1 MRTGVRYRRLMLVVL
16 LTLWAVVYTAA
27 QEQFVVNAGE
37 TRSYFVEENAGSNYD
52 WSVYS
57 EPTFNAHAAGN
68 QVDFPVGNTGYRVDI
83 HWKIPGIYY
92 ILATETDR
100 TGCTNTRSIAVTVVP
115 NNRSVGFVTA
125 AGNSCFNDG
134 ENSFSIP
141 LLVLDNNGLPLTEDA
156 FPLILTFKVNNEEYS
171 ELVEYSGKQ
180 LNVSYEWFDLEQQNN
195 SFITIEITAAADVN
209 GVPLQLEK
217 RIFTQ
222 TISVSPVIEFSD
234 DLPDTISLN
243 TFQAFEVSDFF
254 GYSYKWWYENSND
267 EVFTFSSE
275 SNITEEVFWE
285 TEGNFMLFVQAT
297 NASGCSS
304 EIISKRFTVTEA
316 EGFIPSLLALPD
328 INVGYENTTLYG
340 DVSINDFD
348 FRENEL
354 NVVYSLEGDVI
365 DGLTFFDNGTYEFT
379 PPPGFTG
386 KVSFS
391 YRLCYTDLSSA
402 CSGASVEV
410 RILPLET
417 SGNIAPVAATDV
429 VLTLPNQ
436 TVFSNLVV
444 NDIDP
449 DGFGIPL
456 TISTVPMAGPQNGQV
471 VIDNDGSFAYTPTV
485 GFQGIDRFMYRVC
498 DSGLPVAC
506 DSAWVYVIVSNF
518 GEGVQKPVSAS
529 DDMFLHIEG
538 GIYSLRENDYGL
550 LGENLVY
557 NVEPVISTSNGIVQ
571 IFPDGTFTYV
581 PDHGFA
587 GVDWFVYE
595 VCNTETPPVCRQG
608 TGFILVTPGNQWIEL
623 AGRDTTIGKCEAFKL
638 EALDLGEL
646 FTYSWE
652 PAELLDGANTP
663 APLFMPGETTMF
675 RLTVSNEYGFTAYDS
690 VLVTVSEIFAA
701 AGEDMFM
708 FNGESAVLD
717 GSNSSGTGLQYLWTT
732 SDGVIESGETTA
744 NPLVTKTGTYVLQ
757 VTDEFGCTDADSVN
771 VGLLTY
777 APVAIDDFDTT
788 EFRISVKINVLA
800 NDSDQDDDI
809 EPSTLSVTVQPIHG
823 SASVDFY
830 TSSIVYEPAKNFSGN
845 DYFEYQICDAA
856 GNCANAMV
864 YVLVNDFRLFIPE
877 AFSPNND
884 GINDF
889 FEIKGIEY
897 YEGNSLE
904 IFNRWGN
911 RVYRADNYGIKT
923 SPVFWDGKSNTGAR
937 LGNEDLPGGTYF
949 YVLNLGNGENRIVGS
964 VYLDR

>member
-16 LTLWAVVYTAA
+16 LTIWAVVYAAA
-27 QEQFVVNAGE
+27 QEQFVVNADE
-37 TRSYFVEENAGSNYD
+37 THSYFVEEHAGSNYD
-52 WSVYS
+52 WSVYN
-57 EPTFNAHAAGN
+57 EPTFNAQAAGN
-68 QVDFPVGNTGYRVDI
+68 QVGFPAGKTGHRVDV
-83 HWKIPGIYY
+83 HWKTPGLYY
-92 ILATETDR
+92 ILATETDNS
-100 TGCTNTRSIAVTVVP
+100 GCTNIRSIAVTVVP

-125 AGNSCFNDG
+125 AGNSCFYDG

-141 LLVLDNNGLPLTEDA
+141 LLVLDNDGLPLAENA
-156 FPLILTFKVNNEEYS
+156 FPVNLTFNVNNEERS
-171 ELVEYSGKQ
+171 EQVAFSNKQ
-180 LNVSYEWFDLEQQNN
+180 LNVSEEWFNPGQQNN
-195 SFITIEITAAADVN
+195 SLITVEIKAAADVD
-209 GVPLQLEK
+209 GVPLQLVN

-222 TISVSPVIEFSD
+222 TIYALPAIEFSD
-234 DLPDTISLN
+234 ELADTISLN
-243 TFQAFEVSDFF
+243 SFQAFDVSGSS
-254 GYSYKWWYENSND
+254 GYVYKWWYENGNGES
-267 EVFTFSSE
+267 FAFSSE
-275 SNITEEVFWE
+275 SNITEEVLWE
-285 TEGNFMLFVQAT
+285 TEGNYTLFVQAT
-297 NASGCSS
+297 DGSGCSS
-304 EIISKRFTVTEA
+304 EIVSKLFAVTEA
-316 EGFIPSLLALPD
+316 EEFIPSLVALPD

-354 NVVYSLEGDVI
+354 SLVYSLEGDAI
-365 DGLTFFDNGTYEFT
+365 NGLTFFDNGSYEYT
-379 PPPGFTG
+379 PPSGFTG

-391 YRLCYTDLSSA
+391 YRLCYTDFSSA
-402 CSGASVEV
+402 CSGASVEI

-417 SGNIAPVAATDV
+417 SENIAPVAATDV

-456 TISTVPMAGPQNGQV
+456 TVNTVQLAGPQNGKV
-471 VIDNDGSFAYTPTV
+471 VVESDGSFAYTPSV
-485 GFQGIDRFMYRVC
+485 GFGGIDRFMYRIC
-498 DSGLPVAC
+498 DSGSPVAC
-506 DSAWVYVIVSNF
+506 DSAWVYVIVSDF

-550 LGENLVY
+550 PGENLVY
-557 NVEPVISTSNGIVQ
+557 NTEPVISTSNGIVQ

-581 PDHGFA
+581 ADHGFT

-623 AGRDTTIGKCEAFKL
+623 AGRDTTIGKCDAYILEAF
-638 EALDLGEL
+638 DMGES

-652 PAELLDGANTP
+652 PAALLDGADTP
-663 APLFMPGETTMF
+663 APLFIPGETTVF

-690 VLVTVSEIFAA
+690 VLITVSDVFAH
-701 AGEDMFM
+701 AGEDVFLYS
-708 FNGESAVLD
+708 GESTVLD
-717 GSNSSGTGLQYLWTT
+717 GSKSSGSGLQYLWTT
-732 SDGVIESGETTA
+732 TDGIIENGETTA
-744 NPLVTKTGTYVLQ
+744 NPLVGRTGTYILQ
-757 VTDEFGCTDADSVN
+757 VTDQNGCMDTDSVN
-771 VGLLTY
+771 VSLLTY
-777 APVAIDDFDTT
+777 APVALDDFDTT
-788 EFRISVKINVLA
+788 EFRVSVKIDILA
-800 NDSDQDDDI
+800 NDADQDDDI
-809 EPSTLSVTVQPIHG
+809 DPSTLAVTVQPMHG
-823 SASVDFY
+823 SALVDFF
-830 TSSIVYEPAKNFSGN
+830 TSSVVYEPARNFSGN
-845 DYFEYQICDAA
+845 DYFKYQICDAA
-856 GNCANAMV
+856 GNCANATV

-884 GINDF
+884 GINDY
-889 FEIKGIEY
+889 FEIQGIEY
-897 YEGNSLE
+897 YKGNSLE

-923 SPVFWDGKSNTGAR
+923 SPVFWDGKSNTGVR
-937 LGNEDLPGGTYF
+937 LGNEDLPSGTYF